1 MNSSEKR
8 PLARAA
14 RIGQVCTVIMVVM
27 AGAGGVMNLVQFQF
41 PLAQELGLPWFI
53 GIVLGVAKVL
63 GVLTFFTRRFPMLRE
78 WAYAG
83 LTFELLGAAGCHILA
98 GISVLHAVPALFD
111 LSFVLASYFLWHRAP
126 GRVATRSGSLTR
138 NVSPRLPRLA
148 KATAITS
155 HTLEATPS

>member
-8 PLARAA
+8 PLGRAE
-14 RIGQVCTVIMVVM
+14 RVGQVCTVIMVVM
-27 AGAGGVMNLVQFQF
+27 AGVGGVLNLAQFQF

-111 LSFVLASYFLWHRAP
+111 LSFVLASYLLWHRAP

>member
-8 PLARAA
+8 PLGRAG
-14 RIGQVCTVIMVVM
+14 RVGQVCTVIMVVM
-27 AGAGGVMNLVQFQF
+27 AGVGGVLNLAQFTF

-126 GRVATRSGSLTR
+126 GRMGHSIAVAHSERE
-138 NVSPRLPRLA
+138 PLPA
-148 KATAITS
+148 
-155 HTLEATPS
+155 

>member
-8 PLARAA
+8 PLARAE
-14 RIGQVCTVIMVVM
+14 RTGQVCTVIMVVM
-27 AGAGGVMNLVQFQF
+27 AGVGGVLNLAQFTF

-63 GVLTFFTRRFPMLRE
+63 GVLTFFTRSFPMLRE

-126 GRVATRSGSLTR
+126 GGVGHSIAIHSGWLQPAPDNVRSRSRRSGSWTTGR
-138 NVSPRLPRLA
+138 
-148 KATAITS
+148 
-155 HTLEATPS
+155 

>member
-8 PLARAA
+8 PGRAE

-27 AGAGGVMNLVQFQF
+27 AGIGGILNLAQFQF

-53 GIVLGVAKVL
+53 GIVLGIAKVL
-63 GVLTFFTRRFPMLRE
+63 GVLTFLTRRFPMLRE

-98 GISVLHAVPALFD
+98 GISVLHAGPALFD

-126 GRVATRSGSLTR
+126 GRVRHSIPVAHTERE
-138 NVSPRLPRLA
+138 PLPA
-148 KATAITS
+148 
-155 HTLEATPS
+155 